1 MGLYQYGFVIKNKQ
15 QEEDPLWKI
24 GDDPQHTPI
33 PTCIFVAFCGCGSI
47 AGRVQTILNYAGL
60 SDIPKV
66 KKTLSIALR
75 RYIQLNG
82 LDSKIPS
89 LRRNTYAVLI
99 DPINERYLDL
109 NDKSKSI
116 QELEKEAYEIA
127 KGGKNGTEY

>member
-1 MGLYQYGFVIKNKQ
+1 MGLYQYGFVVKNKQ

-24 GDDPQHTPI
+24 GDDPQHTPV
-33 PTCIFVAFCGCGSI
+33 PTRMFLAWCGCGSI

-60 SDIPKV
+60 SDVPKV

-82 LDSKIPS
+82 LDTKIPS

-99 DPINERYLDL
+99 DPINEKYLDL
-109 NDKSKSI
+109 NDKSKTV
-116 QELEKEAYEIA
+116 QELQQEAYKMAQEA
-127 KGGKNGTEY
+127 KDGTES

>member
-1 MGLYQYGFVIKNKQ
+1 MGLYQYGFVVKNKQ

-24 GDDPQHTPI
+24 GDDAQHTPV
-33 PTCIFVAFCGCGSI
+33 PTRMFLAWCGCGSI

-109 NDKSKSI
+109 NDKSKPI

-127 KGGKNGTEY
+127 QGGKNGVE

>member
-1 MGLYQYGFVIKNKQ
+1 MGLYQYGFVVKNKQ
-15 QEEDPLWKI
+15 EDPLWKI
-24 GDDPQHTPI
+24 DDDQQHTPI
-33 PTCIFVAFCGCGSI
+33 PTRTFLAFCGCQGI
-47 AGRVQTILNYAGL
+47 QPKVRTILNYAGL
-60 SDIPKV
+60 SDIDIE

-82 LDSKIPS
+82 LDAKIPS

-127 KGGKNGTEY
+127 QGGKNGTES

>member
-15 QEEDPLWKI
+15 EEDPLWKT
-24 GDDPQHTPI
+24 GDDPQHTPV
-33 PTCIFVAFCGCGSI
+33 PTRMFLAWCGCGSI

-127 KGGKNGTEY
+127 QGGKNGTES

>member
-1 MGLYQYGFVIKNKQ
+1 MGLYQYGFVVKNK

-24 GDDPQHTPI
+24 GDDPQHTPV
-33 PTCIFVAFCGCGSI
+33 PTRMFLAFCGCGSI

-99 DPINERYLDL
+99 DPINEKYLDL
-109 NDKSKSI
+109 NDKSKTI

-127 KGGKNGTEY
+127 QGGKDGTEQ

>member
-1 MGLYQYGFVIKNKQ
+1 MGLYQYGFVIKNN

-24 GDDPQHTPI
+24 GDDPQHTPV
-33 PTCIFVAFCGCGSI
+33 PTRMFCAYCGCGSI

-82 LDSKIPS
+82 LDAKIPS

-127 KGGKNGTEY
+127 QESKNGTE

>member
-1 MGLYQYGFVIKNKQ
+1 MGLYQYGFVVKNKQ
-15 QEEDPLWKI
+15 EDPLWKI
-24 GDDPQHTPI
+24 DDDPQHTPI
-33 PTCIFVAFCGCGSI
+33 PTRMFLCWCGCGSI
-47 AGRVQTILNYAGL
+47 ASRVQTILNYAGL

-127 KGGKNGTEY
+127 QGGKSGTES

>member
-1 MGLYQYGFVIKNKQ
+1 MGLYQYGFVVKNKQ
-15 QEEDPLWKI
+15 EDPLWKI
-24 GDDPQHTPI
+24 DDDPQHTPV
-33 PTCIFVAFCGCGSI
+33 PTRMFLAWCGCGSI

-82 LDSKIPS
+82 LDAKIPS

-109 NDKSKSI
+109 NDKSKTI

-127 KGGKNGTEY
+127 QGGKNGTE

>member
-1 MGLYQYGFVIKNKQ
+1 MGLYQYGFVVKDKGK
-15 QEEDPLWKI
+15 EEDPLWKI
-24 GDDPQHTPI
+24 GDDPQHTPV
-33 PTCIFVAFCGCGSI
+33 PTRMFLAFCGCGSI

-127 KGGKNGTEY
+127 QGGKNGTE

>member
-1 MGLYQYGFVIKNKQ
+1 MGLSSSINKNAHK
-15 QEEDPLWKI
+15 DPLWKVA
-24 GDDPQHTPI
+24 DDSMHSPI
-33 PTCIFVAFCGCGSI
+33 PVRIFLAFCGCQGI
-47 AGRVQTILNYAGL
+47 QPKVRTILNYAGL
-60 SDIPKV
+60 SDIDIE

-127 KGGKNGTEY
+127 QGGKDGTE

>member
-1 MGLYQYGFVIKNKQ
+1 MGLYQYGFVIKDKK

-33 PTCIFVAFCGCGSI
+33 PTRMFLSWCGCGSI

-99 DPINERYLDL
+99 DPINDRYLDL

-116 QELEKEAYEIA
+116 QELEKEAYEMA
-127 KGGKNGTEY
+127 QGGKNGTE

>member
-1 MGLYQYGFVIKNKQ
+1 MGLYQYGFVIKNK

-24 GDDPQHTPI
+24 GDDPQHTPV
-33 PTCIFVAFCGCGSI
+33 PTRMLLAWCGCGSI

-99 DPINERYLDL
+99 DPINEKYLDL
-109 NDKSKSI
+109 NDKSKTI
-116 QELEKEAYEIA
+116 QELEKEAYEMA
-127 KGGKNGTEY
+127 QEAKNGTES

>member
-1 MGLYQYGFVIKNKQ
+1 MGLYQYGFVVKNKQ
-15 QEEDPLWKI
+15 QEDPLWKI
-24 GDDPQHTPI
+24 DDDPQHTPI
-33 PTCIFVAFCGCGSI
+33 PTRMFLAWCGCGSI

-127 KGGKNGTEY
+127 QGGKNGTEF